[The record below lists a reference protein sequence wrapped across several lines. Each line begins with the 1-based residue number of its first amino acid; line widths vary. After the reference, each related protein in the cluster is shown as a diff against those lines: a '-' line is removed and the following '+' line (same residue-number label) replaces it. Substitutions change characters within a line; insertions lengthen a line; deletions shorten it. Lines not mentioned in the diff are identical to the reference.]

1 MAEAEESGTLD
12 SQAQAALAAARR
24 IAEARPSGGWACHI
38 RLSHLPQARLK
49 DNFSFAVNI
58 LRSAVER
65 FLGRIFVLPNSD
77 ILVICW
83 QTRRWQLRSAILS
96 LQPLFESDARSPG
109 RSPGGEPSFVTWWDL
124 DQQSGEFLA
133 VVEGLVL
140 GPVRSA
146 AAPAPPPPSRRPEPE
161 EPRRLDPVKLGSLVG
176 RIKDANLAAAIRRQP
191 VCRVT
196 GSGAPEP
203 LFEEIYV
210 SIQELQRLFA
220 PRWELGV
227 DRWLFRALTE
237 VLDERVLAWLSAA
250 EALSLISSFALNLNL
265 STVVSSEFQR
275 FEERFGPRLRG
286 RIVIEVEKSDLL
298 GDLPRFAAVQEIL
311 RKRGYLLCI
320 DGLTGPDLDAVDY
333 GRFAVDFYKVGWHP
347 EFLDEEGEAR
357 IGLERLIAQASADK
371 VILSHCSVEEAVAFG
386 RGLGLTLF
394 QGWHLDALLRG
405 VQPPKFKLV
414 ANS

>member
-1 MAEAEESGTLD
+1 MAEAEESGARA

-38 RLSHLPQARLK
+38 RLSHLPPARLK

-96 LQPLFESDARSPG
+96 LQPLFEPDARGTGRSPG
-109 RSPGGEPSFVTWWDL
+109 RDPSFVTWWDL
-124 DQQSGEFLA
+124 DQQSGEFLG

-140 GPVRSA
+140 GPERAATAETPRIPLHRS
-146 AAPAPPPPSRRPEPE
+146 EPE
-161 EPRRLDPVKLGSLVG
+161 EPKRLDPVKLASLIG
-176 RIKDANLAAAIRRQP
+176 RIKDANLAATIRRQSI
-191 VCRVT
+191 CRMA
-196 GSGAPEP
+196 GPGAPQP
-203 LFEEIYV
+203 LFEEVYV
-210 SIQELQRLFA
+210 SIQELARLFA
-220 PRWELGV
+220 PRWDLGV

-237 VLDERVLAWLSAA
+237 VLDERVLSWLSAA
-250 EALSLISSFALNLNL
+250 EALNLISSFALNLNL
-265 STVVSSEFQR
+265 STIVSTEFRR
-275 FEERFGPRLRG
+275 FEERFGPQLRG

-298 GDLPRFAAVQEIL
+298 GDLPRFAAVQEML
-311 RKRGYLLCI
+311 SDRGYLLCI
-320 DGLTGPDLDAVDY
+320 DGLTGPDLEAIDY
-333 GRFAVDFYKVGWHP
+333 GRFASDYYKVVWHP
-347 EFLDEEGEAR
+347 DFLDEEGEAR
-357 IGLERLIAQASADK
+357 IGLERLIAQSSADK
-371 VILSHCSVEEAVAFG
+371 VILSHCSVEDAVSFG

-405 VQPPKFKLV
+405 VQPPQFKLV